1 MFCSKCGNKIE
12 KGTKF
17 CSKCGQEVGKN
28 SRVLEVKDEK
38 NTDNRLVDFDK
49 NQGEANVFLVIASF
63 IIPLLGLVLY
73 ITDKDKNVKN
83 AKACGIA
90 AIVGFVINIIFTV
103 ISTIFS
109 IFFALV

>member
-1 MFCSKCGNKIE
+1 MFCSKCGSKLE

-49 NQGEANVFLVIASF
+49 N
-63 IIPLLGLVLY
+63 
-73 ITDKDKNVKN
+73 
-83 AKACGIA
+83 
-90 AIVGFVINIIFTV
+90 
-103 ISTIFS
+103 
-109 IFFALV
+109 

>member
-1 MFCSKCGNKIE
+1 MFCSKCGSKLE

-73 ITDKDKNVKN
+73 
-83 AKACGIA
+83 